1 MLSLLYQESGCV
13 VQEAAKATAEASFQ
27 EGGVLWRDVLRQQA
41 HRAAGSV
48 TAGLSICRE
57 KRKTG
62 LLFHPHLIF
71 WNLHVRVKLKNLCV
85 SEGRSVLTLCS
96 GVVLSGVES
105 KVQLTLEHLSVVS
118 VNQLINTLVD
128 HVGLMTD
135 GRSSHLPE
143 WQFKYL
149 NTFVFRVC
157 SHRFTWWKPRKSWM
171 VGDA

>member
-1 MLSLLYQESGCV
+1 MLSLLYQESWCV

-57 KRKTG
+57 KIKTG

-85 SEGRSVLTLCS
+85 SEGRSGSYSVLGGRSLRGWERSAADTWTSLCRQCEPAHKHS
-96 GVVLSGVES
+96 GGPCR
-105 KVQLTLEHLSVVS
+105 T
-118 VNQLINTLVD
+118 D
-128 HVGLMTD
+128 D
-135 GRSSHLPE
+135 GREEFTFTRVTIQVPE
-143 WQFKYL
+143 YF
-149 NTFVFRVC
+149 C
-157 SHRFTWWKPRKSWM
+157 I
-171 VGDA
+171 

>member
-85 SEGRSVLTLCS
+85 SEGRSGSYSVLGGRSLRGWERSAADTWTSLCHQCEPAHKHS
-96 GVVLSGVES
+96 GGPCR
-105 KVQLTLEHLSVVS
+105 T
-118 VNQLINTLVD
+118 D
-128 HVGLMTD
+128 D
-135 GRSSHLPE
+135 GREEFTFTRVTIQVPE
-143 WQFKYL
+143 YF
-149 NTFVFRVC
+149 C
-157 SHRFTWWKPRKSWM
+157 I
-171 VGDA
+171 